1 MSNESCGFTEEL
13 SEMGFKGAL
22 LRRLLDCIVDA
33 DTMQEFDNFIMLNEL
48 NEGPKMTKVLLVHRF
63 VSHMQDKHSFSDSDD
78 FITQF
83 EAAETQEEKE
93 TLISKLLA
101 LKASPLMLKK
111 VAEQLTDNPSKLPLL
126 YDKVVK
132 YRKVYKPDEI
142 ATLLD
147 TMPI

>member
-1 MSNESCGFTEEL
+1 
-13 SEMGFKGAL
+13 MGFKGAL

-33 DTMQEFDNFIMLNEL
+33 DTMQEFNNFIMLNEL

-63 VSHMQDKHSFSDSDD
+63 VSHMQDKHSFNDSDE

-111 VAEQLTDNPSKLPLL
+111 VAEQLTANPSKLPLL